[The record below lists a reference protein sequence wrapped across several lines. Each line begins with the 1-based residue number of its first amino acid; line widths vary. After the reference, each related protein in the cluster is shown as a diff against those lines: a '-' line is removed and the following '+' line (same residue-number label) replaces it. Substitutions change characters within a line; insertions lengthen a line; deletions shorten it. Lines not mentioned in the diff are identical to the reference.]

1 MYINLAQEP
10 LSKESCS
17 AFQDEITMT
26 AKLYETALNDSF
38 LQNIQ
43 F

>member
-10 LSKESCS
+10 LSKESCNV
-17 AFQDEITMT
+17 FQDEITT
-26 AKLYETALNDSF
+26 AKLYETALNDNF
-38 LQNIQ
+38 CQNIQ